1 MKNLRIS
8 MISLVLGLAAAT
20 TAAWGAESVMNLIS
34 TGEAL
39 QKEVLANK
47 SKAEATDKQN
57 RDLATEGKEL
67 SAANTQ
73 LNADIAALN
82 KDSDSI
88 VQRKQDYQ
96 TRCGPDKKLTQ
107 DQFKACS
114 ADKDQLNADIVK
126 NTAENGDLK
135 KRQDALFARIAT
147 YNAAIKTNPSDQKA
161 AYDAYNASLKK
172 EASWLDQARTQMT
185 SDAFKAYGA
194 KAGCPDVSKPT
205 KTADAMIKL
214 TDDIITCLKK
224 VSNG

>member
-8 MISLVLGLAAAT
+8 MLSLVLGLAAAT
-20 TAAWGAESVMNLIS
+20 TAAWGAESILNLIS
-34 TGEAL
+34 AGEAL
-39 QKEVLANK
+39 QKDVLANK
-47 SKAEATDKQN
+47 AKADATDKQN
-57 RDLATEGKEL
+57 KDLAVEGKEL
-67 SAANTQ
+67 SSANAQ

-82 KDSDSI
+82 KDSGSI
-88 VQRKQDYQ
+88 LQRKQDYQ

-126 NTAENGDLK
+126 NAAQNGELK
-135 KRQDALFARIAT
+135 KRQDALFAKINT
-147 YNAAIKTNPSDQKA
+147 YNAAVKTNPADQKA
-161 AYDAYNASLKK
+161 AYDAYNASIKK

-185 SDAFKAYGA
+185 SDAFKTYGA

-214 TDDIITCLKK
+214 TDDILTCLKK
-224 VSNG
+224 VSSS

>member
-8 MISLVLGLAAAT
+8 MITLVLGLAAAT

-39 QKEVLANK
+39 QKDVLANRA
-47 SKAEATDKQN
+47 KAEATDKEN
-57 RDLATEGKEL
+57 RDLAAEGKEL
-67 SAANTQ
+67 SATNSQ

-82 KDSDSI
+82 KDSDGI

-96 TRCGPDKKLTQ
+96 NRCGPDKKLTQ

-126 NTAENGDLK
+126 NTAQNGELK
-135 KRQDALFARIAT
+135 KRQDALFAKINT
-147 YNAAIKTNPSDQKA
+147 YNEAIKTNPSDQKA
-161 AYDAYNASLKK
+161 AYEVYNASLKK
-172 EASWLDQARTQMT
+172 EAAWLDQARAQMT

-205 KTADAMIKL
+205 KTADAMITL
-214 TDDIITCLKK
+214 ADDIITCLKK
-224 VSNG
+224 VSSS